1 MHLTYF
7 FEMSSSTTEVKALK
21 HADDLALVDRAISG
35 DGEAVKGFLEEYQPM
50 LERVMMSR
58 GIEKVHAQDLVAD
71 VIAECFGAG
80 KKGQTRPLLEK
91 FEGRS
96 SLSTWMIRITW
107 NRWLDLKRRDKFRG
121 ELPAYEDD
129 DERAG
134 DRFDRVAGEVAEEEL
149 LDQDLS
155 ELMGKAI
162 KEAFDSLE
170 PEVLLMLKLS
180 YLHGISQ
187 TAIARMWQCD
197 QTRVSRALTSAR
209 EQIASV
215 TMRAIQESDSGLS
228 LEWEDFQRLCAAGLD
243 L

>member
-1 MHLTYF
+1 
-7 FEMSSSTTEVKALK
+7 MSSPTSEIKPLK
-21 HADDLALVDRAISG
+21 HAEDLDLVDRAVAG
-35 DGEAVKGFLEEYQPM
+35 DDDAVRKFQSEYQPM

-58 GIEKVHAQDLVAD
+58 GVDRIQAEDLVAD
-71 VIAECFGAG
+71 VVAECFGAG

-121 ELPAYEDD
+121 ELPTFDD
-129 DERAG
+129 DDGRSG
-134 DRFDRVAGEVAEEEL
+134 DRFDKLEGENLGENVIDE
-149 LDQDLS
+149 DLG
-155 ELMGKAI
+155 ELMGRAI
-162 KEAFDSLE
+162 KTAFDSLE

-187 TAIARMWQCD
+187 SVIALMWQCD
-197 QTRVSRALTSAR
+197 QTRVSRSLTAAR
-209 EQIASV
+209 EKIASV
-215 TMRAIQESDSGLS
+215 TMQTIKESDASLE
-228 LEWEDFQRLCAAGLD
+228 LEWEDFHRLCAAGLD

>member
-1 MHLTYF
+1 
-7 FEMSSSTTEVKALK
+7 MSSPTAEIKPLK
-21 HADDLALVDRAISG
+21 HAEDLDLVDRAVAG
-35 DGEAVKGFLEEYQPM
+35 DEEAVRTFQSEYQPM

-58 GIEKVHAQDLVAD
+58 GVERGQAQDLVAD

-121 ELPAYEDD
+121 DLPSYDDEDD
-129 DERAG
+129 RSG
-134 DRFDRVAGEVAEEEL
+134 DRFDKLEGDDLGENVIDE
-149 LDQDLS
+149 DLA
-155 ELMGKAI
+155 ELMGRAI
-162 KEAFDSLE
+162 RTAFDSLE

-187 TAIARMWQCD
+187 SVIARMWQCD
-197 QTRVSRALTSAR
+197 QTRVSRSLTAAR
-209 EQIASV
+209 EKIAEV
-215 TMRAIQESDSGLS
+215 TMRTIRESDETLE
-228 LEWEDFQRLCAAGLD
+228 LEWEDFHRLCAAGLD

>member
-1 MHLTYF
+1 MSDLTP
-7 FEMSSSTTEVKALK
+7 EVKPLK
-21 HADDLALVDRAISG
+21 HAEDLDLVDRAVNG
-35 DGEAVKGFLEEYQPM
+35 DEKAVLAFQTEYQPM

-58 GIEKVHAQDLVAD
+58 GIGRVEAQDLVAD

-107 NRWLDLKRRDKFRG
+107 NRWLDLKRRDKFKG
-121 ELPAYEDD
+121 ELPTYEEE

-134 DRFDRVAGEVAEEEL
+134 DRFDRVKGDDPGDKL
-149 LDQDLS
+149 LDEDLS
-155 ELMGKAI
+155 ELMGRAI
-162 KEAFDSLE
+162 KTAFDSLE
-170 PEVLLMLKLS
+170 PDVLLMLKLS

-187 TAIARMWQCD
+187 TVIARMWRCD
-197 QTRVSRALTSAR
+197 QTRISRSLTSAR
-209 EQIASV
+209 EQIAAV
-215 TMRAIQESDSGLS
+215 TMKTIQEEDAGLS
-228 LEWEDFQRLCAAGLD
+228 LEWEDFQKLCAAGLD